1 MEDEEK
7 FHSFYQVSI
16 SLNPKSK
23 KRKKKNRQI
32 HDNKD
37 KKQTKLY
44 YSIPHEHVF

>member
-7 FHSFYQVSI
+7 FHSFYEVSI

-23 KRKKKNRQI
+23 KRNKTGQT

-37 KKQTKLY
+37 YKPTKLHY
-44 YSIPHEHVF
+44 IFPHEHVF